1 MRSDDVN
8 VAIGLLNRLKRVRQQ
23 MESGSVDSS
32 SSESYDIPDSWRKHT
47 AEPVECHSTR
57 TQTEPFTRLTFT
69 SATQTASCALEEE
82 GTVTRTST
90 CVPDALQISTE
101 KEQNEKDINR
111 GTGSANE
118 PGATGPPFSHA
129 TSPRNTVQSSPY
141 TPLLPS
147 SKSHISLTVRT
158 PDSYNFDTDGV
169 DTPARFP
176 SWLKPPRCV
185 QECENQDVIAYI
197 NKLVQEIDFLRKIPQ
212 ATQPTS
218 LRMSPHPTTNTIFA
232 NVRPLNAF
240 QVSHI
245 QLPVRTLLS
254 RGSPSHNQKRPP
266 FSPSHN
272 QKCPPFLPRALSISP
287 VRTHPL
293 ITPIATATSPSRPGT
308 TLFAT
313 PPVVTQ
319 SPMSLHTSPLLSVR
333 SPVRVQQTAAA
344 HPASQGISRLDGN
357 SAMPLSGSPTS
368 PVGLSSDAPSMSATA
383 RSRFDS
389 TSSDVNPNTNLNPIT
404 SPHTI
409 TNPNANSN
417 PNPIPPDRLD
427 CAPPLRLLSPVGLRS
442 ISLKHGPGVLSP
454 RTSRR
459 RLSISPR
466 MSMNMST
473 GKGTATSAVGG
484 GGSDVRAQRAEVGG
498 SVCARQ
504 QKTSSLR
511 SSTAQTTAPKKKLA
525 PARGAI

>member
-1 MRSDDVN
+1 M
-8 VAIGLLNRLKRVRQQ
+8 
-23 MESGSVDSS
+23 
-32 SSESYDIPDSWRKHT
+32 
-47 AEPVECHSTR
+47 
-57 TQTEPFTRLTFT
+57 
-69 SATQTASCALEEE
+69 
-82 GTVTRTST
+82 
-90 CVPDALQISTE
+90 
-101 KEQNEKDINR
+101 
-111 GTGSANE
+111 
-118 PGATGPPFSHA
+118 
-129 TSPRNTVQSSPY
+129 
-141 TPLLPS
+141 
-147 SKSHISLTVRT
+147 
-158 PDSYNFDTDGV
+158 
-169 DTPARFP
+169 
-176 SWLKPPRCV
+176 
-185 QECENQDVIAYI
+185 
-197 NKLVQEIDFLRKIPQ
+197 
-212 ATQPTS
+212 
-218 LRMSPHPTTNTIFA
+218 
-232 NVRPLNAF
+232 
-240 QVSHI
+240 
-245 QLPVRTLLS
+245 QL
-254 RGSPSHNQKRPP
+254 
-266 FSPSHN
+266 
-272 QKCPPFLPRALSISP
+272 
-287 VRTHPL
+287 
-293 ITPIATATSPSRPGT
+293 
-308 TLFAT
+308 
-313 PPVVTQ
+313 
-319 SPMSLHTSPLLSVR
+319 
-333 SPVRVQQTAAA
+333 
-344 HPASQGISRLDGN
+344 
-357 SAMPLSGSPTS
+357 TS

-504 QKTSSLR
+504 QKTSTLR